1 MASLFKNVAGQNVT
15 FAMVTTAGAA
25 DAAATVT
32 ARVTK
37 DAVQAAGAGTVTN
50 LGAGQYNYAP
60 TQAETNATDV
70 GLFFTATGD
79 VPVNLDF
86 HTDAPLVN
94 ALPPVDVE
102 SWKGTTVATPAT
114 AGVPDINAKN
124 INNVATTSVTVV
136 SGNLGTTQPVNF
148 TGTGASALV
157 QGDTRDWLGVAVTA
171 DASGLPAVDMTRV
184 ANTLQ
189 TARDVGGQLDAAVSS
204 RSTLTQ
210 AQILSDA
217 TPFAGANIN
226 ATIGS
231 RSTLTQAQILSDA
244 TPFAGA
250 TVLSSANWTNAR
262 AAALDNVLAWKIKKN
277 TALNN
282 FAFLM
287 VQSTDHITPATGL
300 TVTLQR
306 SLDGAAF
313 ANSTNAPAEIGN
325 GVYKINLAATDL
337 AADIVVLKATATGA
351 DQRTIVIATEP

>member
-1 MASLFKNVAGQNVT
+1 MASLFKNVAAQNVT
-15 FAMVTTAGAA
+15 FAMVTAAGAA

-32 ARVTK
+32 ARVAK
-37 DAVQAAGAGTVTN
+37 DGVQAAGAGTVTN
-50 LGAGQYNYAP
+50 LGSGQYNYAP
-60 TQAETNATDV
+60 TQAETNATNV

-94 ALPPVDVE
+94 ALPPVDIE
-102 SWKGTTVATPAT
+102 SWKGTTVPTPAT

-136 SGNLGTTQPVNF
+136 NANVGTTQPVNF
-148 TGTGASALV
+148 TGTGASAFAKS
-157 QGDTRDWLGVAVTA
+157 DTQNWLGVAVTA

-189 TARDVGGQLDAAVSS
+189 TARDVGGQLDAAVST

-217 TPFAGANIN
+217 TPFAGA
-226 ATIGS
+226 A
-231 RSTLTQAQILSDA
+231 
-244 TPFAGA
+244 
-250 TVLSSANWTNAR
+250 VLSTAIWTNAR
-262 AAALDNVLAWKIKKN
+262 AALIDNLGVLKIKKN
-277 TALNN
+277 TPLNN

-287 VQSTDHITPATGL
+287 VSSTYHISPATGL
-300 TVTLQR
+300 TVTVAR

-313 ANSTNAPAEIGN
+313 ANATSTPAIEISN
-325 GVYKINLAATDL
+325 GVYRINLAAGDL
-337 AADIVVLKATATGA
+337 NADIVVLKCTATGA
-351 DQRTIVIATEP
+351 DQRTLVIATEP